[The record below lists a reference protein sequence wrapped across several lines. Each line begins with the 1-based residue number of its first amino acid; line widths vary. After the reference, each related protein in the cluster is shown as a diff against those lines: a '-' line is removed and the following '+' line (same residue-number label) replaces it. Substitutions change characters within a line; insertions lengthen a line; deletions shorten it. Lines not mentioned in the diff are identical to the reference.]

1 MSMEKLRN
9 KIATIA
15 VDYLFDDELFL
26 GDPVE
31 ILDQRE
37 ERHELL
43 GKRVAIKVKSLQRPE
58 VEKWILRSEVVFVR
72 EKRE

>member
-1 MSMEKLRN
+1 MDELKDKL
-9 KIATIA
+9 ATIS
-15 VDYLFDDELFL
+15 VDYLFDDKLFL

-31 ILDQRE
+31 IIDQRE

-43 GKRVAIKVKSLQRPE
+43 GKRLAIKVKSLQRPE
-58 VEKWILRSEVVFVR
+58 AEKWIWRSEVVFVR